1 MILSGDEKSLA
12 TFPLI
17 DGKTQKGRRTEKK
30 SFLYKTS
37 HKVECFFLQL
47 NFFSWQFNFINK

>member
-17 DGKTQKGRRTEKK
+17 DGKTQKGRRTEKVI
-30 SFLYKTS
+30 FYKTF
-37 HKVECFFLQL
+37 HKGECFFLKL